1 VRKDTQKKIDKRK
14 RKLEEKIK
22 KRNWQD
28 QPCPMLSGRNIHY
41 DFDGRYSGISCGG
54 IGIILQMV
62 QSLGLTEEI
71 NSKLNLLK
79 RHLPYHESDHILN
92 IVFNILAGGTCL
104 EDIELLRNNEPY
116 IDALG
121 AQIIPDPTTAGDF
134 LRRFNR
140 ENIIMFMDLVNNI
153 RKHIW
158 LKQSQSFK
166 KEAIIN
172 VDGTIVPTTG
182 ECKGGMDISYNKLWG
197 YHPLVISLA
206 STREALYIVNR
217 PGNVPSHTDS
227 ALWID
232 KAIDLVSDVFETV
245 YVRGDTDYYLTSNFD
260 RWSERCIFV
269 FGVDARENMI
279 RIADSIS
286 ESQWELFEREAK
298 YTITNEERER
308 PVNVKDQVIEERG
321 FKKIETEAEYLAE
334 FPYQPKKCNKTYRVI
349 VLKKKIKITRGGVV
363 LDNVIRYFFY
373 ITNDEIRSASDVLEF
388 YRDRA
393 DHENDIAQLKSGTRA
408 LHAPSN
414 NLISN
419 WAYMV
424 IASLAWTLKAW
435 YGLLMPC
442 QPLGKTI
449 VRMEFKRFVNTF
461 INIPCLIIK
470 TGRKICY
477 RFIGYNDKIKSM
489 LNFFEMLKSFAFT

>member
-1 VRKDTQKKIDKRK
+1 
-14 RKLEEKIK
+14 
-22 KRNWQD
+22 
-28 QPCPMLSGRNIHY
+28 MLSGRNIHY

-71 NSKLNLLK
+71 NSKLDLLK
-79 RHLPYHESDHILN
+79 RHLPCHESDHILN

-245 YVRGDTDYYLTSNFD
+245 YVRGDTDYSLTSNFD

-298 YTITNEERER
+298 YTITTEERER

-334 FPYQPKKCNKTYRVI
+334 FIYQPKKCNKTYRVI
-349 VLKKKIKITRGGVV
+349 VLKK
-363 LDNVIRYFFY
+363 D
-373 ITNDEIRSASDVLEF
+373 
-388 YRDRA
+388 
-393 DHENDIAQLKSGTRA
+393 
-408 LHAPSN
+408 
-414 NLISN
+414 
-419 WAYMV
+419 
-424 IASLAWTLKAW
+424 
-435 YGLLMPC
+435 
-442 QPLGKTI
+442 
-449 VRMEFKRFVNTF
+449 
-461 INIPCLIIK
+461 
-470 TGRKICY
+470 
-477 RFIGYNDKIKSM
+477 
-489 LNFFEMLKSFAFT
+489 